1 MNSDGKPDLLVCN
14 SGRNQVWILLGRGDG
29 TFDPAQKLFTG
40 AQPWSMVVSN
50 LNADTKPD
58 VAVTNLLDGTVSIFL
73 NRTQ

>member
-1 MNSDGKPDLLVCN
+1 MASRTFGLQLGPQ
-14 SGRNQVWILLGRGDG
+14 SGVDSPGRGDG

-50 LNADTKPD
+50 LNTDTKPD
-58 VAVTNLLDGTVSIFL
+58 VAVTNLLDGTVSIFP